1 MEGILDFISGTNLF
15 WIYTFLFFGSYVE
28 NLLPPV
34 PGDTVV
40 VFGAY
45 LVGIG
50 TLRFDL
56 ALLTTTL
63 GSIAGFMT
71 MYGIGVIFGRKIV
84 DSARWSFFSSREF
97 EKIESWFEKY
107 GYKIVAANRFFSG
120 ARALVSLF
128 AGVAKLN
135 IKKVFTLALVSCIL
149 WNTILVYAGSKVGE
163 NWESITDI
171 ISKYNIVMIAI
182 LASLLIIVS
191 YRWYKRKNNK

>member
-1 MEGILDFISGTNLF
+1 MEGVLDFISSTNLV
-15 WIYTFLFFGSYVE
+15 WIYIFLFFGAYVE
-28 NLLPPV
+28 NLIPPV

-50 TLRFDL
+50 TIRFDL
-56 ALLTTTL
+56 ALLTTTF

-71 MYGIGVIFGRKIV
+71 MYGIGIVFGRKIV
-84 DSARWSFFSSREF
+84 DSARWKFFSSTEF

-120 ARALVSLF
+120 ARAIVSLF
-128 AGVAKLN
+128 AGIAKLN
-135 IKKVFTLALVSCIL
+135 IKKVFTLALVSCFV

-171 ISKYNIVMIAI
+171 IGQYNIVVIAI
-182 LASLLIIVS
+182 IASLLIAVS
-191 YRWYKRKNNK
+191 YRWYKKKNK